1 MGLIAD
7 AKQVRIVVDSRPD
20 EADGKPG
27 DGQRDRLKHT
37 ERAFREGE
45 G

>member
-1 MGLIAD
+1 MIAD
-7 AKQVRIVVDSRPD
+7 AKQVWIVVDSRPD
-20 EADGKPG
+20 EADKKQG
-27 DGQRDRLKHT
+27 DRQLDRLKHT